1 MDQCHSMSKEI
12 PLQVD
17 LFTGELVDTR
27 TRKQKKTAA
36 EQEKPRQ
43 TEMFS
48 QREMAQFGVNPR
60 PQIPISPKT
69 RIELAL
75 QDMQT
80 EEEKAD
86 AIQKEAEKRNYRL
99 FDDVDLEQ

>member
-1 MDQCHSMSKEI
+1 MSKEI

-17 LFTGELVDTR
+17 MFSGDLVDTR
-27 TRKQKKTAA
+27 TQKQKKTAT
-36 EQEKPRQ
+36 EQERPRQ

-69 RIELAL
+69 HIELAL
-75 QDMQT
+75 QDMRT
-80 EEEKAD
+80 EEEKAE

-99 FDDVDLEQ
+99 FDEDPKT